1 MPGVVLKVFKALADP
16 TRINIIKKL
25 LTKKELSCQ
34 ELMSHFPL
42 SQPTLS
48 HHFNKLVDSGILSL
62 RKDGVNHYYEVNRQ
76 YLKKL
81 GIDIQQIVDQQ
92 KGDKVK

>member
-1 MPGVVLKVFKALADP
+1 MSSAGLKIFKALSDS
-16 TRINIIKKL
+16 TRINIVKKL

-48 HHFNKLVDSGILSL
+48 HHFNKLIDAEILTV
-62 RKDGVNHYYEVNRQ
+62 RKDGANHYYAVNQ
-76 YLKKL
+76 DYLDKL
-81 GIDIQQIVDQQ
+81 GIDIQKIVKQ
-92 KGDKVK
+92 